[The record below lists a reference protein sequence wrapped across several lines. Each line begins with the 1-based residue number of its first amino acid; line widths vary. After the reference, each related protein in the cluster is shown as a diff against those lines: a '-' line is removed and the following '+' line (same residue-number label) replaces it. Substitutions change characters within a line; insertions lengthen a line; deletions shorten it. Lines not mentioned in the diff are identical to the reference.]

1 MLSLQI
7 MRSWFQGL
15 QGIKAYSFTIGW
27 SWQGNLFWVVPFF
40 GKIRNVSGPTVAAA
54 PGSY

>member
-15 QGIKAYSFTIGW
+15 QGIKAYSFTIGKEIFLARKFVLGGALLW
-27 SWQGNLFWVVPFF
+27 ED
-40 GKIRNVSGPTVAAA
+40 
-54 PGSY
+54 